1 MIVFPVAFINT
12 AAAPSPPGGD
22 SLRAAL
28 STSVSNYDSATVGN
42 WVAITAAEYANI
54 KATVT
59 GATTTGM
66 TEAQMGEAGSAWT
79 GTCAY
84 TLPSASASISSGSY
98 IICFS
103 LVGFNAVSATAS
115 CLTSTT
121 FIGTYSNVGNSPSIS
136 TGSTTRLYWVRKAPT
151 DSVASTSYMASVI
164 SAGTRRMSTT
174 IFSGGYYDC
183 SSPYSTWTVWNS
195 GGPQQQFVTTTTKSW

>member
-1 MIVFPVAFINT
+1 MNST
-12 AAAPSPPGGD
+12 AAPPSGD
-22 SLRAAL
+22 QLLAAL
-28 STSVSNYDSATVGN
+28 STSVASYNAASVGN
-42 WVAITAAEYANI
+42 WVSITAAEYANV

-66 TEAQMGEAGSAWT
+66 TEAQMGESGSAWT
-79 GTCAY
+79 GSCAF

-103 LVGFNAVSATAS
+103 LVGLNSLTTTAS

-121 FIGTYSNVGNSPSIS
+121 FIGTYSNVGNSPSLSIA
-136 TGSTTRLYWVRKAPT
+136 STTRLYWVRKAPT
-151 DSVASTSYMASVI
+151 DSVASTSYMATVLSTG
-164 SAGTRRMSTT
+164 SRRMGTT

-183 SSPYSTWTVWNS
+183 SAPYSSWIAWNTQA
-195 GGPQQQFVTTTTKSW
+195 PQHQFVTTTTKSW